1 MGLKIGIQMDPLSTI
16 IADHDTTFAL
26 MLGGQSRG
34 HTLYHFLPEN
44 VSYNQGTIAAWSNKI
59 TQMEENGNIQTAKTE
74 HIDLRELDIILLRQD
89 PPFDM
94 GYISNTHLLERIG
107 DTTLVLNDPAEVR
120 NAPEKLWMLDYE
132 EFIPPTLISRD
143 IRDIKLFHKEHED
156 IIVKPLYGM
165 GGKGVFRLKKSDK
178 NLDSLVEMFLEKSS
192 EPLMMQRFLP
202 EISKGDK
209 RVILIDG
216 TFAGVMNR
224 MPELGGTRANMAA
237 GGAAEAGIVTD
248 RILEI
253 CNALKPEL
261 QERGLIFVGID
272 IIGDYLTEINVT
284 SPTGL
289 QEIEKFDG
297 ANLRAQFWQAAES
310 MYEKYYQ

>member
-1 MGLKIGIQMDPLSTI
+1 MGLKIGVQMDPLSTI

-26 MLGGQSRG
+26 MLGAQDKG

-44 VSYNQGTIAAWSNKI
+44 VSYNQGTVTAWSSQI
-59 TQMEENGNIQTAKTE
+59 TQMDKQGNIQTKPIE

-143 IRDIKLFHKEHED
+143 IRDIKLFHKEYED
-156 IIVKPLYGM
+156 VVIKPLYGM
-165 GGKGVFRLKKSDK
+165 GGKGIFRIKKSDK
-178 NLDSLVEMFLEKSS
+178 NLDSLVEMFLEKNT

-216 TFAGVMNR
+216 EFAGVMNR

-237 GGAAEAGIVTD
+237 GGTAEASVATD

-261 QERGLIFVGID
+261 KERGLMLVGID

-284 SPTGL
+284 SPTGI
-289 QEIEKFDG
+289 QEIERFDG
-297 ANLRAQFWQAAES
+297 SNLRDKFWQAAEE

>member
-1 MGLKIGIQMDPLSTI
+1 MGLKIGVQMDPLSTI

-26 MLGGQSRG
+26 MLGAQDRG
-34 HTLYHFLPEN
+34 HEIYHFLPEN
-44 VSYNQGTIAAWSNKI
+44 VSYNQNVIAAWSNKI
-59 TQMEENGNIQTAKTE
+59 TKMTKDGNIQTKETE

-94 GYISNTHLLERIG
+94 GYISNTHLLERVG
-107 DTTLVLNDPAEVR
+107 DETLVLNDPAEVR

-143 IRDIKLFHKEHED
+143 IRDIKLFHKEYED
-156 IIVKPLYGM
+156 IIIKPLYGM

-178 NLDSLVEMFLEKSS
+178 NLDSLVEMFLENST

-202 EISKGDK
+202 EISTGDK

-216 TFAGVMNR
+216 EFAGVMNR
-224 MPELGGTRANMAA
+224 MPKLGGTRANMAA
-237 GGAAEAGIVTD
+237 GGAAEACVATD

-289 QEIEKFDG
+289 QEIERFDG
-297 ANLRAQFWQAAES
+297 SNLRERFWQAAET
-310 MYEKYYQ
+310 MYKKYYQ